1 MKKEIGMQY
10 YVCRKLQ
17 NGAYDYV
24 CAPKGWRYTSQI
36 GAIKEEHFR
45 GGPEMSFNSDKR
57 FIFNN
62 KKHAQQQAAM
72 ISDSII
78 VPC

>member
-1 MKKEIGMQY
+1 MQY

-24 CAPKGWRYTSQI
+24 CAPKGWRYTSQL
-36 GAIKEEHFR
+36 GAIREPSYK
-45 GGPEMSFNSDKR
+45 GAPEMSFNPYER
-57 FIFNN
+57 FIFNS
-62 KKHAQQQAAM
+62 KKYAQQQAAM
-72 ISDSII
+72 IPDSIV